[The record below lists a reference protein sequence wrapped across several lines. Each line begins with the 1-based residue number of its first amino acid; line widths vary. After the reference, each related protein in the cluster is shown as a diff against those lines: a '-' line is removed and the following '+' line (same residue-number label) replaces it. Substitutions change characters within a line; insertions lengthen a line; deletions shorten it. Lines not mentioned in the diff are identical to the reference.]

1 MNTDPLRFG
10 LIGYGLF
17 GRHHAAAIEHAEG
30 AELAAVAV
38 PSEESQALAR
48 RTHDGVT
55 VYADYKD
62 VLSRRDVD
70 VVAVVV
76 PNALHF
82 AIARDA
88 LDAGKHVLLE
98 KPMALTLD
106 HCDELIALAERR
118 RRVLAIGHELRLSA
132 LWGGVKR
139 LIDEGKIGDPLY
151 ALIELSRF
159 PYRPGSQG
167 WRHDREQVGN
177 WILEEPIHFFDLARW
192 YMEPLGEPAGV
203 YARASSR
210 NSRHPGLADNFTAL
224 VDWPDGG
231 YAVVSQTLAAFGHH
245 VSAKVTGT
253 SGAIWAQWGAADA
266 RSEQPTFSLR
276 HGDAERVVEVE
287 LERPAGELVE
297 LDEQLAAMVRC
308 VREGEKPAATAM
320 DGRWSVLLCRAA
332 ERSVEIGAPVR
343 LDPAGT
349 SPPTF

>member
-1 MNTDPLRFG
+1 MSELGFG
-10 LIGYGLF
+10 LVGFGLF
-17 GRHHAAAIEHAEG
+17 GRHHARSIVKARG
-30 AELAAVAV
+30 AELRAIAAPSAASRAAAGEAHPGIAV
-38 PSEESQALAR
+38 
-48 RTHDGVT
+48 H
-55 VYADYKD
+55 ADYRE
-62 VLSRRDVD
+62 VVSRDDVD
-70 VVAVVV
+70 VVDVVA
-76 PNALHF
+76 PNHLHHE
-82 AIARDA
+82 IARAA
-88 LDAGKHVLLE
+88 LEAGKHVLLE
-98 KPMALTLD
+98 KPMALGVEE
-106 HCDELIALAERR
+106 CDELAALAGER
-118 RRVLAIGHELRLSA
+118 RRVLALNHELRLSS

-139 LIDEGKIGDPLY
+139 LLDEGAIGKPRHL
-151 ALIELSRF
+151 LVELSRF
-159 PYRPGSQG
+159 PYRQGSTG
-167 WRHDREQVGN
+167 WRHDPDRVGS

-308 VREGEKPAATAM
+308 VREGEK
-320 DGRWSVLLCRAA
+320 
-332 ERSVEIGAPVR
+332 
-343 LDPAGT
+343 
-349 SPPTF
+349 